1 MDRISKK
8 QFLITGYLEYL
19 LDHYFPN
26 DIKII
31 TPRNVAE
38 RGSQLSLEF
47 NCDLKEFHQKM
58 EQKGVLVRFSVKSYF
73 EKKPLNFF
81 FFFGFQADTRDK
93 VMRIAPAPLYNS
105 YMDVWKFIQILKEML
120 A

>member
-1 MDRISKK
+1 MKNLKEIFPMGRYFFSFQIFHEAGMEQISKK

-58 EQKGVLVRFSVKSYF
+58 EQKGVLVRFF
-73 EKKPLNFF
+73 HQLNTES
-81 FFFGFQADTRDK
+81 Q
-93 VMRIAPAPLYNS
+93 
-105 YMDVWKFIQILKEML
+105 
-120 A
+120 

>member
-1 MDRISKK
+1 LIFQILTYVEYFFQIFHEAGMDRISKK

-58 EQKGVLVRFSVKSYF
+58 EQKGVL
-73 EKKPLNFF
+73 
-81 FFFGFQADTRDK
+81 ADTRDK

-105 YMDVWKFIQILKEML
+105 YSDVWKFIQILKEML

>member
-81 FFFGFQADTRDK
+81 FFFFWFSG
-93 VMRIAPAPLYNS
+93 
-105 YMDVWKFIQILKEML
+105 
-120 A
+120 

>member
-81 FFFGFQADTRDK
+81 FFFFLVFRLIPETK
-93 VMRIAPAPLYNS
+93 L
-105 YMDVWKFIQILKEML
+105 
-120 A
+120 